1 MKNITVNKK
10 EIDKFSK
17 LANEWWDP
25 NGKFKPLHKFN
36 PVRLDYIKKSILKKF
51 KNMDNGQP
59 LKNIKILDIGCGGG
73 LLCEPLNR
81 LGACV
86 VGIDASEKNIKIAK
100 THAKKNNLKINYY
113 CATPENF
120 ISKIKFDVVLN
131 MEIVEH
137 VDNVDLFLKES
148 SKFLRKDGTMF
159 IATLNKTLKSYVF
172 AILGAEYIL
181 RWLPIGTHDWN
192 KFFKPEEI
200 KEKISRLDFKID
212 EVKGLEFNP
221 ITQKWKKSENLSVN
235 YIVTSI
241 KN

>member
-1 MKNITVNKK
+1 MG
-10 EIDKFSK
+10 S
-17 LANEWWDP
+17 

-51 KNMDNGQP
+51 KNMDNGRP
-59 LKNIKILDIGCGGG
+59 LNNIKILDIVCGGG

-137 VDNVDLFLKES
+137 VDNVDLFLKKVRNFKKEWN
-148 SKFLRKDGTMF
+148 DVYY
-159 IATLNKTLKSYVF
+159 TLTKTPKSYVF

-192 KFFKPEEI
+192 MFINPEELERLCNKNSLSLEEI
-200 KEKISRLDFKID
+200 FGVKYNVIS
-212 EVKGLEFNP
+212 NN
-221 ITQKWKKSENLSVN
+221 WHLSSDNKVN
-235 YIVTSI
+235 YMAKFKKI
-241 KN
+241 